1 MNGKNKLMK
10 KNNKKGDFKVKKLHG
25 KNRKN
30 GFSHSK
36 SKGTNFKNGISH
48 SKDFQYTPEV
58 GRTPPVEVQFAKKL
72 AANEPTIRDKAIKKL
87 KKWLISR

>member
-10 KNNKKGDFKVKKLHG
+10 KNNKKSDFKLKKLHG

-30 GFSHSK
+30 GFHGKNRRS
-36 SKGTNFKNGISH
+36 NPKNGIST
-48 SKDFQYTPEV
+48 SKRFQYTPEV

-87 KKWLISR
+87 QKWLLSR